1 MKALISGL
9 IVVVLLAAAPDLAAQ
24 DKVSDDYNWD
34 YLSLPALTDGQKL
47 KLDDMW
53 LDFLRVAAPLADRRG
68 MLRAERAVLLAAKR
82 PDLESINRKY
92 AEAAGVQDRIQ
103 TLWMGFLVEVHKMLK
118 PAQIRWWNFSL
129 LREPNRLLRP
139 LLGGHDEHEWNVAPF
154 FHDQG
159 PRPWE
164 KAPGLPGATPN
175 PNPPPPNP

>member
-1 MKALISGL
+1 MKVLISGL
-9 IVVVLLAAAPDLAAQ
+9 VAVAVMATTPDLMAQ
-24 DKVSDDYNWD
+24 SRGGDDYNWD

-68 MLRAERAVLLAAKR
+68 LLRAERAVLLAAKR
-82 PDLESINRKY
+82 PDLDAINRKY
-92 AEAAGVQDRIQ
+92 AEAAKVQDRIQ
-103 TLWMGFLVEVHKMLK
+103 TLWMGFLVDVHKMLK
-118 PAQIRWWNFSL
+118 PAQLRWWNFSL

-159 PRPWE
+159 TRPWE
-164 KAPGLPGATPN
+164 KAPGLGAPAD
-175 PNPPPPNP
+175 PNPPPPKP